1 MKQSVGKRYGS
12 EHNPPTGEVGYRRKA
27 LNGGAQGRVPVGSIP
42 TLQVMP
48 SKVTSVMC
56 NLYCHY
62 RVLVCSVC

>member
-42 TLQVMP
+42 T
-48 SKVTSVMC
+48 
-56 NLYCHY
+56 
-62 RVLVCSVC
+62 